1 MPNSDADTAAE
12 LLLLR
17 EQVVALEELLE
28 VYEQE
33 TREKSERL
41 EQALADLQ
49 EHMRQ
54 LERSEAALQVLKSI
68 LDSMGEGVVV
78 ADEQGRL
85 LLVNPAA
92 RQVLGIA
99 STEETLAGWAARWPD
114 HALVGADGMPCTLAE
129 FPLSRAIAG
138 DTVDAAELR
147 ICAALPA
154 WEIPPDDAPT
164 DLSPAAMLAPLA
176 PLEDVWLSATAR
188 PIYTDQG
195 QVQGGVAVFHN
206 ITTIK
211 QSEAALRQSDGRSR
225 QQAEQLQHALQ
236 TLQTTQAQLVQ
247 TEKMSSLGQMVA
259 GVAHEINNPVS
270 FIYGNISPAESYTQ
284 DLLALLRLYQ
294 QQYPQPAPAI
304 QALAEAIDLE
314 FMQQDFPKILSSMRI
329 GAERIQQIVR
339 SLRNFSRLDEAAMKP
354 VDIHDGIE
362 NTLLILQ
369 HRFKSAR
376 DSIGLKLTRDYGSL
390 PAVECFAGQMNQVF
404 MNILSNALDAL
415 EESHENGWDGPAP
428 PTIRIQTECVEP
440 GAIAVRIHNN
450 GPAIP
455 PPALAKLFDP
465 FFTTKPTGKGT
476 GLGLYISYQIVV
488 DRHQGQLTCTST
500 PGNTEFTIEIPTL
513 RQPHKESCAV
523 SAESRL

>member
-1 MPNSDADTAAE
+1 MQNSAAE

-17 EQVVALEELLE
+17 EQVAALEELLE

-114 HALVGADGMPCTLAE
+114 HALVDADGMPCTLAQ

-154 WEIPPDDAPT
+154 WETPPDGT
-164 DLSPAAMLAPLA
+164 TRSLAATTPEPLA

-188 PIYTDQG
+188 PIYTDQR
-195 QVQGGVAVFHN
+195 QLQGGVAVFHN
-206 ITTIK
+206 ITAIK
-211 QSEAALRQSDGRSR
+211 HSEAALRQSDGRSR

-270 FIYGNISPAESYTQ
+270 FIYGNISPAESYTR

-294 QQYPQPAPAI
+294 QHYPQPAPAI
-304 QALAEAIDLE
+304 QTLAETIDIE

-376 DSIGLKLTRDYGSL
+376 DTIGLTLTRDYGSL
-390 PAVECFAGQMNQVF
+390 PTVECFAGQMNQVF

-415 EESHENGWDGPAP
+415 EEAHEKGWEAP
-428 PTIRIQTECVEP
+428 TLPTIRIRTECVDD
-440 GAIAVRIHNN
+440 GAIAIRIHNN

-455 PPALAKLFDP
+455 PPARAKLFDP

-500 PGNTEFTIEIPTL
+500 LGNTEFTIEIPTL
-513 RQPHKESCAV
+513 CQPHKESWAV